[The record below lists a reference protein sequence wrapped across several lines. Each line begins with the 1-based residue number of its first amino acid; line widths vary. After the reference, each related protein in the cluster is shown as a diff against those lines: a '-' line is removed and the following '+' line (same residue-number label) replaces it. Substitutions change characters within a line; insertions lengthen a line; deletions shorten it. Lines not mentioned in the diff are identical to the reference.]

1 MRKMLYILKEVV
13 RLIRRERL
21 WTLAFVL
28 LALVLV
34 TFLVYQVT
42 PVAVVTFIYAGI

>member
-1 MRKMLYILKEVV
+1 MRKMLYIFRQTV
-13 RLIRRERL
+13 RLLVRERL
-21 WTLAFVL
+21 WTLSIAL

-34 TFLVYQVT
+34 AFLVYQVT